1 MANPLSELPQ
11 DFDRNFLSE
20 HESFVKKEEL
30 GANNISN
37 SFPTNNP
44 WLVENFDEFLFYC
57 CPECNYKCRLHNEFN
72 SHALVSHPMVSI
84 NYLLS
89 LQWVIKEFLGFA
101 QRYT

>member
-11 DFDRNFLSE
+11 DFDTNFLSE

-30 GANNISN
+30 GANSISS

-72 SHALVSHPMVSI
+72 SHALVSHPMVII
-84 NYLLS
+84 NN
-89 LQWVIKEFLGFA
+89 
-101 QRYT
+101 